1 MGHPTKL
8 QLIKRKTSE
17 QWYVNLPH
25 AVAQAMELDR
35 DELWEWIV
43 ESKDVLVLRRQTPSA
58 SVLKKKLPP
67 RKTKA
72 ASD

>member
-1 MGHPTKL
+1 
-8 QLIKRKTSE
+8 
-17 QWYVNLPH
+17 
-25 AVAQAMELDR
+25 MELDR